1 MRKKTELTIGY
12 LIHECARL
20 YRRDFEKRAKAIGLT
35 RAQWT
40 VLAHLA
46 RNEGANQ
53 ISVADTL
60 EIQPITL
67 ARTIDRM
74 AEADWIERRADPL
87 DRRARLLFL
96 TEKAWSVLD
105 QMHALG
111 KETRD
116 VALQGLGPDDQD
128 RLTALL
134 IRMRANL
141 QTGDASAQDQDPSL
155 KAHHA

>member
-12 LIHECARL
+12 LVHECARL
-20 YRRDFEKRAKAIGLT
+20 YRRDFEKRARAIGLT

-40 VLAHLA
+40 VLAHLS

-74 AEADWIERRADPL
+74 AEAGWIERRADPQ

-96 TEKAWSVLD
+96 TDKAWSVLD
-105 QMHALG
+105 QMHSLG

-116 VALQGLGPDDQD
+116 VALQGLTMDDHD
-128 RLTALL
+128 RLVALL

-141 QTGDASAQDQDPSL
+141 QAGDASTHDQDLSR
-155 KAHHA
+155 KASHA